1 MVQCAIAFQLIL
13 KNLAGCELGRHF
25 ERSFKKLSS
34 KPHFWMVPLSLLG
47 ALVLS
52 VRGTSHGSSVN
63 DLPFGHS
70 IQKPELSCGQ
80 VLKLADWGQK
90 KFGGIGTKDVFSPER
105 APVVAQVFLEKLD
118 PSRMFFVAED
128 VNSLKKLAQSHWTEL
143 VKESSCE
150 FWQQWLESQYPKA
163 QQRVA
168 RFVKKFKAPK
178 NLVSSSG
185 QEAKEVSYSQFAV
198 SIKDLEVRWQ
208 KELTQILNE
217 SSPSLLKAYNQNVTQ
232 LLWDRVE
239 QRYFDVSPETR
250 GLLAKALLGGLDSY
264 STYFSTGEFEEFYE
278 ELKGSA
284 AGLGLRLQK
293 VPQGFLV
300 EKVIESSAAEKS
312 KELHEGDIIAKVDEV
327 DLASLPFEEAKRIL
341 KGPENTKVKL
351 GIECSHKIETG
362 KNKYS
367 EVTLERSQF
376 ELEETKIN
384 FSWKKVKQSNS
395 NVQKVGVISVPTFY
409 GRGGM
414 GEGGEEKS
422 VSEDF
427 KQRITEEL
435 LKDTSHV
442 GLVLDLR
449 GNPGGYLEEAVG
461 MGSMFVGGKP
471 IVGVLEDGK
480 TRVLK
485 EETGTRPIYQKPLV
499 VLVDPGSASA
509 AEVLSG
515 ALKDYQRAIIV
526 GSSRTYG
533 KGTVQKLFHL
543 EDPLLFSSD
552 LGPLGTGVVKLTTS
566 VFYSPLGHTP
576 ANGGVTAD
584 IVLNDK
590 NSSLNPVNKIE
601 DILPIVDNDLRLEL
615 EKASVSH
622 QNSIQLLTEKSLQ
635 RVSGAEI
642 KSAES
647 ELDEAV
653 AIVSDLA
660 DLKTF

>member
-1 MVQCAIAFQLIL
+1 MVSLT
-13 KNLAGCELGRHF
+13 
-25 ERSFKKLSS
+25 
-34 KPHFWMVPLSLLG
+34 LLG
-47 ALVLS
+47 AAAIS
-52 VRGTSHGSSVN
+52 FRGTSHGSSLN
-63 DLPFGHS
+63 DLPFGHP
-70 IQKPELSCGQ
+70 IQKAELSCEQ

-90 KFGGIGTKDVFSPER
+90 KFGGIGSKDVFSPER

-118 PSRMFFVAED
+118 PSRMFFVAD
-128 VNSLKKLAQSHWTEL
+128 DLNSLKKLAQSHWTDL

-150 FWQQWLESQYPKA
+150 FWQQWLEIQYPKA

-168 RFVKKFKAPK
+168 RLVKNFKAPK
-178 NLVSSSG
+178 NLVSIPA
-185 QEAKEVSYSQFAV
+185 QENKEVSYTQFAH
-198 SIKDLEVRWQ
+198 SARDLEVRWQ
-208 KELTQILNE
+208 KELTQILSE
-217 SSPSLLKAYNQNVTQ
+217 SSSSLLKAYNQNITQ

-239 QRYFDVSPETR
+239 QRYFDNYPETR

-293 VPQGFLV
+293 IPQGFLV
-300 EKVIESSAAEKS
+300 EKVIESSSAQKS
-312 KELHEGDIIAKVDEV
+312 KELHEGDIIEKVDEV
-327 DLASLPFEEAKRIL
+327 DLTSLSFEDAKRLL
-341 KGPENTKVKL
+341 KGPENSKVKL
-351 GIECSHKIETG
+351 GIECGHKKESV

-384 FSWKKVKQSNS
+384 FSWKTVKQTQSKLE
-395 NVQKVGVISVPTFY
+395 KVAVISVPTFY

-414 GEGGEEKS
+414 GEGGGEKS

-427 KQRITEEL
+427 KQRVTEEL
-435 LKDTSHV
+435 LKDTSHL

-461 MGSMFVGGKP
+461 MGSMFVGSKP
-471 IVGVLEDGK
+471 IVGVLEEGK

-485 EETGTRPIYQKPLV
+485 EETGNLPLYQKPLV

-526 GSSRTYG
+526 GSPRTYG

-543 EDPLLFSSD
+543 EDPLLFASNS
-552 LGPLGTGVVKLTTS
+552 GPLGTGVVKLTTS

-590 NSSLNPVNKIE
+590 NKLAGQVNKIG

-615 EKASVSH
+615 EKGSESH
-622 QNSIQLLTEKSLQ
+622 QSAIQFLSEKSQ
-635 RVSGAEI
+635 ERVAGAEI
-642 KSAES
+642 KSADN

>member
-1 MVQCAIAFQLIL
+1 MVSLT
-13 KNLAGCELGRHF
+13 
-25 ERSFKKLSS
+25 
-34 KPHFWMVPLSLLG
+34 LLG
-47 ALVLS
+47 AAAIS
-52 VRGTSHGSSVN
+52 FRGTSHGSSLN
-63 DLPFGHS
+63 DLPFGHP
-70 IQKPELSCGQ
+70 IQKAELSCEQ

-90 KFGGIGTKDVFSPER
+90 KFGGIGSKDVFSPER

-118 PSRMFFVAED
+118 PSRMFFVAD
-128 VNSLKKLAQSHWTEL
+128 DLNSLKKLAQSHWTDL

-150 FWQQWLESQYPKA
+150 FWQQWLEIQYPKA

-168 RFVKKFKAPK
+168 RLVKNFKAPK
-178 NLVSSSG
+178 NLVSIPA
-185 QEAKEVSYSQFAV
+185 QENKEVSYTQFAH
-198 SIKDLEVRWQ
+198 SARDLEVRWQ
-208 KELTQILNE
+208 KELTQILSE
-217 SSPSLLKAYNQNVTQ
+217 SSSSLLKAYNQNITQ

-239 QRYFDVSPETR
+239 QRYFDNYPETR

-293 VPQGFLV
+293 IPQGFLV
-300 EKVIESSAAEKS
+300 EKVIESSSAQKS
-312 KELHEGDIIAKVDEV
+312 KELHEGDIIEKVDEV
-327 DLASLPFEEAKRIL
+327 DLTSLSFEDAKRLL
-341 KGPENTKVKL
+341 KGPENSKVKL
-351 GIECSHKIETG
+351 GIECGHKKESV
-362 KNKYS
+362 KDKYS

-384 FSWKKVKQSNS
+384 FSWKTVKQTQSKLE
-395 NVQKVGVISVPTFY
+395 KVAVISVPTFY

-414 GEGGEEKS
+414 GEGGGEKS

-427 KQRITEEL
+427 KQRVTEEL
-435 LKDTSHV
+435 LKDTSHL

-461 MGSMFVGGKP
+461 MGSMFVGSKP
-471 IVGVLEDGK
+471 IVGVLEEGK

-485 EETGTRPIYQKPLV
+485 EETGNLPLYQKPLV

-526 GSSRTYG
+526 GSPRTYG

-543 EDPLLFSSD
+543 EDPLLFASNS
-552 LGPLGTGVVKLTTS
+552 GPLGTGVVKLTTS

-590 NSSLNPVNKIE
+590 NKLAGQVNKIG

-615 EKASVSH
+615 EKGSESH
-622 QNSIQLLTEKSLQ
+622 QSAIQFLSEKSQ
-635 RVSGAEI
+635 ERVAGAEI
-642 KSAES
+642 KSADN

>member
-1 MVQCAIAFQLIL
+1 MVSLT
-13 KNLAGCELGRHF
+13 
-25 ERSFKKLSS
+25 
-34 KPHFWMVPLSLLG
+34 LLG
-47 ALVLS
+47 ATAIS
-52 VRGTSHGSSVN
+52 FRGTSHGSSLN
-63 DLPFGHS
+63 DLPFGHP
-70 IQKPELSCGQ
+70 IQEAELSCEQ

-90 KFGGIGTKDVFSPER
+90 KFGGIGSKDVFSPER

-118 PSRMFFVAED
+118 PSRMFFVAD
-128 VNSLKKLAQSHWTEL
+128 DLNSLKKLAQSHWTDL

-150 FWQQWLESQYPKA
+150 FWQQWLEIQYPKA

-168 RFVKKFKAPK
+168 RLVKNFKGPK
-178 NLVSSSG
+178 NLVSIPA
-185 QEAKEVSYSQFAV
+185 QENKEVSYTQFAH
-198 SIKDLEVRWQ
+198 SARDLEVRWQ
-208 KELTQILNE
+208 KELTQILSE
-217 SSPSLLKAYNQNVTQ
+217 SSSSLLKAYNQNITQ

-239 QRYFDVSPETR
+239 QRYFDNYPETR

-293 VPQGFLV
+293 IPQGFLV
-300 EKVIESSAAEKS
+300 EKVIESSSAQKS
-312 KELHEGDIIAKVDEV
+312 KELHEGDIIEKVDEV
-327 DLASLPFEEAKRIL
+327 DLTSLSFEDAKRLL
-341 KGPENTKVKL
+341 KGPENSKVKI
-351 GIECSHKIETG
+351 GIECGHKKESV

-384 FSWKKVKQSNS
+384 FSWKTVKQTQSKLE
-395 NVQKVGVISVPTFY
+395 KVAVISVPTFY

-427 KQRITEEL
+427 KQRVTEEL
-435 LKDTSHV
+435 LKDTSHL

-461 MGSMFVGGKP
+461 MGSMFVGSKP
-471 IVGVLEDGK
+471 IVGVLEEGK

-485 EETGTRPIYQKPLV
+485 EETGNLPLYQKPLV

-526 GSSRTYG
+526 GSPRTYG

-543 EDPLLFSSD
+543 EDPLLFASNS
-552 LGPLGTGVVKLTTS
+552 GPLGTGVVKLTTS

-590 NSSLNPVNKIE
+590 NKLAGQVNKIG

-615 EKASVSH
+615 EKGSESH
-622 QNSIQLLTEKSLQ
+622 QSAIQFLSEKSQ
-635 RVSGAEI
+635 ERVAGAEI
-642 KSAES
+642 KSADN

>member
-1 MVQCAIAFQLIL
+1 MVSLT
-13 KNLAGCELGRHF
+13 
-25 ERSFKKLSS
+25 
-34 KPHFWMVPLSLLG
+34 LLG
-47 ALVLS
+47 ATAIS
-52 VRGTSHGSSVN
+52 FRGTSHGSSLN
-63 DLPFGHS
+63 DLPFGHP
-70 IQKPELSCGQ
+70 IQKAELSCEQ

-90 KFGGIGTKDVFSPER
+90 KFGGIGSKDVFSPER

-118 PSRMFFVAED
+118 PSRMFFVAD
-128 VNSLKKLAQSHWTEL
+128 DLNSLKKLAQSHWTEL

-150 FWQQWLESQYPKA
+150 FWQQWLEIQYPKA

-168 RFVKKFKAPK
+168 SFVKNFKAPK
-178 NLVSSSG
+178 NLVSIPA
-185 QEAKEVSYSQFAV
+185 QENKEVSYTQFAP
-198 SIKDLEVRWQ
+198 SARDLEVRWQ
-208 KELTQILNE
+208 KELTQILSE
-217 SSPSLLKAYNQNVTQ
+217 SSPSLLKAYNQNITQ

-239 QRYFDVSPETR
+239 QRYFDNYPETR

-293 VPQGFLV
+293 IPQGFLV
-300 EKVIESSAAEKS
+300 EKVIESSSAQKS

-327 DLASLPFEEAKRIL
+327 DLTSLSFEDAKRLL
-341 KGPENTKVKL
+341 KGPENSKVKL
-351 GIECSHKIETG
+351 GIECGHKKESV

-384 FSWKKVKQSNS
+384 FSWKTVKQTQSKIE
-395 NVQKVGVISVPTFY
+395 KVAVISVPTFY

-427 KQRITEEL
+427 KQRVTEEL
-435 LKDTSHV
+435 LKDTSHL

-461 MGSMFVGGKP
+461 MGSMFVGSKP
-471 IVGVLEDGK
+471 IVGVLEEGK

-485 EETGTRPIYQKPLV
+485 EETGNLPLYQKPLV

-526 GSSRTYG
+526 GSPRTYG

-543 EDPLLFSSD
+543 EDPLLFASNS
-552 LGPLGTGVVKLTTS
+552 GPLGTGVVKLTTS

-590 NSSLNPVNKIE
+590 NKLAGQVNKIG

-615 EKASVSH
+615 EKGSESH
-622 QNSIQLLTEKSLQ
+622 QSAIQFLSEKSQ
-635 RVSGAEI
+635 ERVAGAEI
-642 KSAES
+642 KSADS

>member
-1 MVQCAIAFQLIL
+1 MVSLT
-13 KNLAGCELGRHF
+13 
-25 ERSFKKLSS
+25 
-34 KPHFWMVPLSLLG
+34 LLG
-47 ALVLS
+47 ATAIS
-52 VRGTSHGSSVN
+52 FRGTSHGSSLN
-63 DLPFGHS
+63 DLPFGHP
-70 IQKPELSCGQ
+70 IQKAELSCEQ

-90 KFGGIGTKDVFSPER
+90 KFGGIGSKDVFSPER

-118 PSRMFFVAED
+118 PSRMFFVAD
-128 VNSLKKLAQSHWTEL
+128 DLNSLKKLAQSHWTEL

-150 FWQQWLESQYPKA
+150 FWQQWLEIQYPKA

-168 RFVKKFKAPK
+168 RLVKNFKAPK
-178 NLVSSSG
+178 NLVSIPA
-185 QEAKEVSYSQFAV
+185 QENKEVSYTQFAP
-198 SIKDLEVRWQ
+198 SARDLEVRWQ
-208 KELTQILNE
+208 KELTQILSE
-217 SSPSLLKAYNQNVTQ
+217 SSSSLLKAYNQNITQ

-239 QRYFDVSPETR
+239 QRYFDNYPETR

-293 VPQGFLV
+293 IPQGFLV
-300 EKVIESSAAEKS
+300 EKVIESSSAQKS

-327 DLASLPFEEAKRIL
+327 DLTSLSFEDAKRLL
-341 KGPENTKVKL
+341 KGPENSKVKL
-351 GIECSHKIETG
+351 GIECGHKKESV

-384 FSWKKVKQSNS
+384 FSWKTVKQTQSKIE
-395 NVQKVGVISVPTFY
+395 KVAVISVPTFY

-427 KQRITEEL
+427 KQRVTEEL
-435 LKDTSHV
+435 LKDTSHL

-461 MGSMFVGGKP
+461 MGSMFVGSKP
-471 IVGVLEDGK
+471 IVGVLEEGK

-485 EETGTRPIYQKPLV
+485 EETGNLPLYQKPLV

-526 GSSRTYG
+526 GSPRTYG

-543 EDPLLFSSD
+543 EDPLLFASNS
-552 LGPLGTGVVKLTTS
+552 GPLGTGVVKLTTS

-590 NSSLNPVNKIE
+590 NKLAGQVNKIG

-615 EKASVSH
+615 EKGSESH
-622 QNSIQLLTEKSLQ
+622 QSAIQFLSEKSQ
-635 RVSGAEI
+635 ERVAGAEI
-642 KSAES
+642 KSADS

>member
-1 MVQCAIAFQLIL
+1 MVSLT
-13 KNLAGCELGRHF
+13 
-25 ERSFKKLSS
+25 
-34 KPHFWMVPLSLLG
+34 LLG
-47 ALVLS
+47 ATAIS
-52 VRGTSHGSSVN
+52 FRGTSHGSSLN
-63 DLPFGHS
+63 DLPFGHP
-70 IQKPELSCGQ
+70 IQKAELSCEQ

-90 KFGGIGTKDVFSPER
+90 KFGGIGSKDVFSPER

-118 PSRMFFVAED
+118 PSRMFFVAD
-128 VNSLKKLAQSHWTEL
+128 DLNSLKKLAQSHWTDL

-150 FWQQWLESQYPKA
+150 FWQQWLEIQYPKA

-168 RFVKKFKAPK
+168 RLVKNFKAPK
-178 NLVSSSG
+178 NLVSIPA
-185 QEAKEVSYSQFAV
+185 QENKEVSYTQFAH
-198 SIKDLEVRWQ
+198 SARDLEVRWQ
-208 KELTQILNE
+208 KELTQILSE
-217 SSPSLLKAYNQNVTQ
+217 SSSSLLKAYNQNITQ

-239 QRYFDVSPETR
+239 QRYFDNYPETR

-293 VPQGFLV
+293 IPQGFLV
-300 EKVIESSAAEKS
+300 EKVIESSSAQKS
-312 KELHEGDIIAKVDEV
+312 KELHEGDIIEKVDEV
-327 DLASLPFEEAKRIL
+327 DLTSLSFEDAKRLL
-341 KGPENTKVKL
+341 KGPENSKVKL
-351 GIECSHKIETG
+351 GIECGHKKESV

-384 FSWKKVKQSNS
+384 FSWKTVKQTQSKLE
-395 NVQKVGVISVPTFY
+395 KVAVISVPTFY

-427 KQRITEEL
+427 KQRVTEEL
-435 LKDTSHV
+435 LKDTSHL

-461 MGSMFVGGKP
+461 MGSMFVGSKP
-471 IVGVLEDGK
+471 IVGVLEEGK

-485 EETGTRPIYQKPLV
+485 EETGNLPLYQKPLV

-526 GSSRTYG
+526 GSPRTYG

-543 EDPLLFSSD
+543 EDPLLFASNS
-552 LGPLGTGVVKLTTS
+552 GPLGTGVIKLTTS

-590 NSSLNPVNKIE
+590 NKLAGQVNKIG

-615 EKASVSH
+615 EKGSESH
-622 QNSIQLLTEKSLQ
+622 QSAIQFLSEKSQ
-635 RVSGAEI
+635 ERVAGAEI
-642 KSAES
+642 KSADN

>member
-1 MVQCAIAFQLIL
+1 LV
-13 KNLAGCELGRHF
+13 RHF
-25 ERSFKKLSS
+25 ERSLKKLSYR
-34 KPHFWMVPLSLLG
+34 PYFWVVSLTLLG
-47 ALVLS
+47 ATAIS
-52 VRGTSHGSSVN
+52 FRGTSHGSSLN
-63 DLPFGHS
+63 DLPFGHP
-70 IQKPELSCGQ
+70 IQKAELSCEQ

-90 KFGGIGTKDVFSPER
+90 KFGGIGSKDVFSPER

-118 PSRMFFVAED
+118 PSRMFFVAD
-128 VNSLKKLAQSHWTEL
+128 DLNSLKKLAQSHWTDL

-150 FWQQWLESQYPKA
+150 FWQQWLEIQYPKA

-168 RFVKKFKAPK
+168 RLVKNFKAPK
-178 NLVSSSG
+178 NLVSIPA
-185 QEAKEVSYSQFAV
+185 QENKEVSYTQFAH
-198 SIKDLEVRWQ
+198 SARDLEVRWQ
-208 KELTQILNE
+208 KELTQILSE
-217 SSPSLLKAYNQNVTQ
+217 SSSSLLKAYNQNITQ

-239 QRYFDVSPETR
+239 QRYFDNYPETR

-293 VPQGFLV
+293 IPQGFLV
-300 EKVIESSAAEKS
+300 EKVIESSSAQKS
-312 KELHEGDIIAKVDEV
+312 KELHEGDIIEKVDEV
-327 DLASLPFEEAKRIL
+327 DLTSLSFEDAKRLL
-341 KGPENTKVKL
+341 KGPENSKVKL
-351 GIECSHKIETG
+351 GIECGHKKESV

-384 FSWKKVKQSNS
+384 FSWKTVKQTQSKLE
-395 NVQKVGVISVPTFY
+395 KVAVISVPTFY

-427 KQRITEEL
+427 KQRVTEEL
-435 LKDTSHV
+435 LKDTSHL

-461 MGSMFVGGKP
+461 MGSMFVGSKP
-471 IVGVLEDGK
+471 IVGVLEEGK

-485 EETGTRPIYQKPLV
+485 EETGNLPLYQKPLV

-509 AEVLSG
+509 SEVLSG

-526 GSSRTYG
+526 GSPRTYG

-543 EDPLLFSSD
+543 EDPLLFASNS
-552 LGPLGTGVVKLTTS
+552 GPLGTGVVKLTTS

-590 NSSLNPVNKIE
+590 NKLAGQVNKIG

-615 EKASVSH
+615 EKGSESH
-622 QNSIQLLTEKSLQ
+622 QSAIQFLSEKSQ
-635 RVSGAEI
+635 ERVAGAEI
-642 KSAES
+642 KSADN

>member
-1 MVQCAIAFQLIL
+1 M
-13 KNLAGCELGRHF
+13 GRHF
-25 ERSFKKLSS
+25 ERSSKRLSS
-34 KPHFWMVPLSLLG
+34 KPHFWMVTLSLLG
-47 ALVLS
+47 ALALS
-52 VRGTSHGSSVN
+52 FRGTSHGSALN

-105 APVVAQVFLEKLD
+105 APVVARVFLEKLD
-118 PSRMFFVAED
+118 PSRMFFVAD
-128 VNSLKKLAQSHWTEL
+128 DLNSLKKLAQSHWTEL
-143 VKESSCE
+143 VKDSSCE
-150 FWQQWLESQYPKA
+150 FWQQWLEVQYPKA

-168 RFVKKFKAPK
+168 KFIKNFKASK
-178 NLVSSSG
+178 NYVPSSV
-185 QEAKEVSYSQFAV
+185 QEGKEVSYAQFSV
-198 SIKDLEVRWQ
+198 SLKDLEARWQ
-208 KELTQILNE
+208 KELTQILSE
-217 SSPSLLKAYNQNVTQ
+217 SSSSLLKAYNQNVTQ

-239 QRYFDVSPETR
+239 QRYFDSYPETR

-300 EKVIESSAAEKS
+300 EKVIESSAAQKS

-327 DLASLPFEEAKRIL
+327 GLASLPFEEAKRLL
-341 KGPENTKVKL
+341 KGPENSKVKL
-351 GIECSHKIETG
+351 GLECGHKSGTG
-362 KNKYS
+362 ESKYS
-367 EVTLERSQF
+367 EVILERSQF

-384 FSWKKVKQSNS
+384 FSWKEVKQSKS
-395 NVQKVGVISVPTFY
+395 KVQKVAVISVPTFY

-414 GEGGEEKS
+414 GEGREEKS

-435 LKDTSHV
+435 LKDTSHL

-461 MGSMFVGGKP
+461 MGSVFVGSKP

-485 EETGTRPIYQKPLV
+485 EETGTQPMYQKPLV
-499 VLVDPGSASA
+499 ILVDPGSASA

-590 NSSLNPVNKIE
+590 NGSANPVNKIG
-601 DILPIVDNDLRLEL
+601 DIHPIVDNELRLEL
-615 EKASVSH
+615 EKASANH
-622 QNSIQLLTEKSLQ
+622 QNAIEILTEKSEA
-635 RVSGAEI
+635 RGAGAEMN
-642 KSAES
+642 SPES

-653 AIVSDLA
+653 AIISDLA
-660 DLKTF
+660 NLKTF

>member
-1 MVQCAIAFQLIL
+1 
-13 KNLAGCELGRHF
+13 
-25 ERSFKKLSS
+25 
-34 KPHFWMVPLSLLG
+34 
-47 ALVLS
+47 
-52 VRGTSHGSSVN
+52 
-63 DLPFGHS
+63 LPFGHP
-70 IQKPELSCGQ
+70 IQKAELSCEQ

-90 KFGGIGTKDVFSPER
+90 KFGGIGSKDVFSPER

-118 PSRMFFVAED
+118 PSRMFFVAD
-128 VNSLKKLAQSHWTEL
+128 DLNSLKKLAQSHWTDL

-150 FWQQWLESQYPKA
+150 FWQQWLEIQYPKA

-168 RFVKKFKAPK
+168 RLVKNFKAPK
-178 NLVSSSG
+178 NLVSIPA
-185 QEAKEVSYSQFAV
+185 QENKEVSYTQFAH
-198 SIKDLEVRWQ
+198 SARDLEVRWQ
-208 KELTQILNE
+208 KELTQILSE
-217 SSPSLLKAYNQNVTQ
+217 SSSSLLKAYNQNITQ

-239 QRYFDVSPETR
+239 QRYFDNYPETR

-293 VPQGFLV
+293 IPQGFLV
-300 EKVIESSAAEKS
+300 EKVIESSSAQKS
-312 KELHEGDIIAKVDEV
+312 KELHEGDIIEKVDEV
-327 DLASLPFEEAKRIL
+327 DLTSLSFEDAKRLL
-341 KGPENTKVKL
+341 KGPENSKVKL
-351 GIECSHKIETG
+351 GIECGHKKESV

-384 FSWKKVKQSNS
+384 FSWKTVKQTQSKLE
-395 NVQKVGVISVPTFY
+395 KVAVISVPTFY

-427 KQRITEEL
+427 KQRVTEEL
-435 LKDTSHV
+435 LKDTSHL

-461 MGSMFVGGKP
+461 MGSMFVGSKP
-471 IVGVLEDGK
+471 IVGVLEEGK

-485 EETGTRPIYQKPLV
+485 EETGNLPLYQKPLV

-526 GSSRTYG
+526 GSPRTYG

-543 EDPLLFSSD
+543 EDPLLFASNS
-552 LGPLGTGVVKLTTS
+552 GPLGTGVIKLTTS

-590 NSSLNPVNKIE
+590 NKLAGQVNKIG

-615 EKASVSH
+615 EKGSESH
-622 QNSIQLLTEKSLQ
+622 QSAIQFLSEKSQ
-635 RVSGAEI
+635 ERVAGAEI
-642 KSAES
+642 KSADN

>member
-1 MVQCAIAFQLIL
+1 MVSLT
-13 KNLAGCELGRHF
+13 
-25 ERSFKKLSS
+25 
-34 KPHFWMVPLSLLG
+34 LLG
-47 ALVLS
+47 AAAIS
-52 VRGTSHGSSVN
+52 FRGTSHGSSLN
-63 DLPFGHS
+63 DWAFGHP
-70 IQKPELSCGQ
+70 IQKAELSCEQ

-90 KFGGIGTKDVFSPER
+90 KFGGIGSKDVFSPER

-118 PSRMFFVAED
+118 PSRMFFVAD
-128 VNSLKKLAQSHWTEL
+128 DLNSLKKLAQSHWTDL

-150 FWQQWLESQYPKA
+150 FWQQWLEIQYPKA

-168 RFVKKFKAPK
+168 RLVKNFKAPK
-178 NLVSSSG
+178 NLVSIPA
-185 QEAKEVSYSQFAV
+185 QENKEVSYTQFAH
-198 SIKDLEVRWQ
+198 SARDLEVRWQ
-208 KELTQILNE
+208 KELTQILSE
-217 SSPSLLKAYNQNVTQ
+217 SSSSLLKAYNQNITQ

-239 QRYFDVSPETR
+239 QRYFDNYPETR

-293 VPQGFLV
+293 IPQGFLV
-300 EKVIESSAAEKS
+300 EKVIESSSAQKS
-312 KELHEGDIIAKVDEV
+312 KELHEGDIIEKVDEV
-327 DLASLPFEEAKRIL
+327 DLTSLSFEDAKRLL
-341 KGPENTKVKL
+341 KGPENSKVKL
-351 GIECSHKIETG
+351 GIECGHKKESV

-384 FSWKKVKQSNS
+384 FSWKTVKQTQSKLE
-395 NVQKVGVISVPTFY
+395 KVAVISVPTFY

-414 GEGGEEKS
+414 GEGGGEKS

-427 KQRITEEL
+427 KQRVTEEL
-435 LKDTSHV
+435 LKDTSHL

-461 MGSMFVGGKP
+461 MGSMFVGSKP
-471 IVGVLEDGK
+471 IVGVLEEGK

-485 EETGTRPIYQKPLV
+485 EETGNLPLYQKPLV

-515 ALKDYQRAIIV
+515 ALKDYQRASIV
-526 GSSRTYG
+526 GSARTYG
-533 KGTVQKLFHL
+533 KGTVQKRFHL
-543 EDPLLFSSD
+543 EDPLLFASNS
-552 LGPLGTGVVKLTTS
+552 GPLGTGVVKLTTS

-590 NSSLNPVNKIE
+590 NKLAGQVNKIG

-615 EKASVSH
+615 EKGSESH
-622 QNSIQLLTEKSLQ
+622 QSAIQFLSEKSQ
-635 RVSGAEI
+635 ERVAGAEI
-642 KSAES
+642 KSADN

>member
-1 MVQCAIAFQLIL
+1 MVSLT
-13 KNLAGCELGRHF
+13 
-25 ERSFKKLSS
+25 
-34 KPHFWMVPLSLLG
+34 LLG
-47 ALVLS
+47 ATAIS
-52 VRGTSHGSSVN
+52 FRGTSHGSSLN
-63 DLPFGHS
+63 DLPFGHP
-70 IQKPELSCGQ
+70 IQKAELSCEQ

-90 KFGGIGTKDVFSPER
+90 KFGGIGSKDVFSPER

-118 PSRMFFVAED
+118 PSRMFFVAD
-128 VNSLKKLAQSHWTEL
+128 DLNSLKKLAQSHWTEL
-143 VKESSCE
+143 VKESSCD
-150 FWQQWLESQYPKA
+150 FWQQWLEIQYPKA

-168 RFVKKFKAPK
+168 RFVKNFKAPK
-178 NLVSSSG
+178 NLVSKPA
-185 QEAKEVSYSQFAV
+185 QESKEVSYTQFSPSAR
-198 SIKDLEVRWQ
+198 DLESRWQ
-208 KELTQILNE
+208 KELTQILSE
-217 SSPSLLKAYNQNVTQ
+217 SSSSLLKAYNQNITQ

-239 QRYFDVSPETR
+239 QRYFDNYPETR

-293 VPQGFLV
+293 IPQGFLV
-300 EKVIESSAAEKS
+300 EKVIESSSAQKS

-327 DLASLPFEEAKRIL
+327 DLTSLSFEDAKRLL
-341 KGPENTKVKL
+341 KGPENSKVKL
-351 GIECSHKIETG
+351 GIECGHKKESV

-384 FSWKKVKQSNS
+384 FSWKTVNQTQSKLEKVA
-395 NVQKVGVISVPTFY
+395 VISVPTFY

-427 KQRITEEL
+427 KQRVTEEL
-435 LKDTSHV
+435 LKDTSHL

-461 MGSMFVGGKP
+461 MGSMFVGSKP
-471 IVGVLEDGK
+471 IVGVLEEGK

-485 EETGTRPIYQKPLV
+485 EETGNLPLYQKPLV

-526 GSSRTYG
+526 GSPRTYG

-543 EDPLLFSSD
+543 EDPLLFASNS
-552 LGPLGTGVVKLTTS
+552 GPLGTGVVKLTTS

-590 NSSLNPVNKIE
+590 NKLAGQVNKIG

-615 EKASVSH
+615 EKGSESH
-622 QNSIQLLTEKSLQ
+622 QSAIQFLSEKSQ
-635 RVSGAEI
+635 ERVAGAEI
-642 KSAES
+642 KSADN